1 MSQTFGNT
9 FSVEVVFQFKRKK
22 EKKKS
27 FLRLEAKQKSEAE
40 HLRVQSVHPS

>member
-22 EKKKS
+22 EKKS